1 MYISK
6 LGKFFINNAKFLRHI
21 NKIYVL
27 HTYKIHVWCVIKI
40 FFFSLKLYEYTDDY
54 KYYDNHIIS
63 YLFHDLHFCNILCS
77 TPKLRFSER
86 GRQTTFV
93 H

>member
-1 MYISK
+1 MHYIVYLQNSR
-6 LGKFFINNAKFLRHI
+6 LVRNQD
-21 NKIYVL
+21 
-27 HTYKIHVWCVIKI
+27 
-40 FFFSLKLYEYTDDY
+40 FFSLKLYEYTDDY